1 MSSSRLHLW
10 GDISSI
16 TDKEETKLR
25 TKEAKKPMSNK
36 PVNVQLPRQPAKNFM
51 FSFDISYF
59 SLTRT
64 NKWQEDS
71 PICWKFVPVI
81 KECVDF
87 I

>member
-36 PVNVQLPRQPAKNFM
+36 PVIV
-51 FSFDISYF
+51 
-59 SLTRT
+59 
-64 NKWQEDS
+64 
-71 PICWKFVPVI
+71 
-81 KECVDF
+81 
-87 I
+87 

>member
-36 PVNVQLPRQPAKNFM
+36 PVNV
-51 FSFDISYF
+51 
-59 SLTRT
+59 
-64 NKWQEDS
+64 
-71 PICWKFVPVI
+71 
-81 KECVDF
+81 
-87 I
+87 